1 MPLEPLEPLETARP
15 VVATTA
21 PPNSLLPH
29 ERIAETAERVDFN
42 PGAPGLRVWAPPREP
57 VFRAERSGELG
68 NPIESLR
75 QGVDLQSSVLPAAD
89 FQGAVTQFLSQDGDL
104 FAS

>member
-1 MPLEPLEPLETARP
+1 MPLEPLEAAQTAAP

-29 ERIAETAERVDFN
+29 VRIAETVEWVDVN
-42 PGAPGLRVWAPPREP
+42 PGAPGLRVWVLPGEP
-57 VFRAERSGELG
+57 VFRAEHSGELG

-75 QGVDLQSSVLPAAD
+75 QGVDLRSSVLPAAD
-89 FQGAVTQFLSQDGDL
+89 FQGAVTQLLS
-104 FAS
+104 